1 MTKTFWDFFVDF
13 MQIYSLDPLFMKKVE
28 QKGGK
33 IIKKRLSRVPKLCT
47 PYR

>member
-1 MTKTFWDFFVDF
+1 MTKTFCDFFVDF

-33 IIKKRLSRVPKLCT
+33 T
-47 PYR
+47 

>member
-1 MTKTFWDFFVDF
+1 MTKTFCDFFVDF

-28 QKGGK
+28 QKGRK
-33 IIKKRLSRVPKLCT
+33 IIKKRLSWVPKSCV